1 MRISFALAAAAASS
15 VSAVVVERP
24 TLALGWKESLTNL
37 VRFVSFFYL
46 QGNRTASPLEPP
58 LATTHASGST
68 LH

>member
-37 VRFVSFFYL
+37 VRIVSFFFFL
-46 QGNRTASPLEPP
+46 LEPP
-58 LATTHASGST
+58 LATTQ
-68 LH
+68 